1 MNMNFSVRKMNLEE
15 WLQAL
20 ILLHLF
26 FIPLSISPAQFFL
39 SIAVTGGFVFL
50 ARVHR
55 FREFS
60 SNAFFLPVF
69 LFMLMI
75 ILSYFWSVR
84 PSITAGKFHRM
95 LYYLGLFMTGL
106 LLKPDS
112 RGLRTAVWMFIAGA
126 AAQAVWDLVRVPVLV
141 MRFGVNLYDT
151 GNMRDP
157 QMYLVALCLLM
168 AMLLFRRAQRRP
180 GPLFYAAL
188 LLNAAGLVIHFKRG
202 VWISFFIALF
212 LLVLMTRRWK
222 VLLAA
227 ALVAGS
233 LVFVPQV
240 QQRLSGLKD
249 EFRTGQGGRMALWTD
264 VAPALISEHPL
275 GMGYCA
281 TRNEDFTPH
290 TAYVQ
295 PKLTHVHNNILQMIL
310 ELGWL
315 GLAVWILWMGVAL
328 VSYVRLLRDPALDA
342 SGDRWAAAGGL
353 AALAG
358 LLLNG
363 MVEYNFGDSEILM
376 VYCFLMGVAILLQR
390 RIRGISAV

>member
-1 MNMNFSVRKMNLEE
+1 MKISFRSMSGEE

-20 ILLHLF
+20 VLLHLF
-26 FIPLSISPAQFFL
+26 FIPLAISPAQVFL
-39 SIAVTGGFVFL
+39 GLAVAGGIVFL
-50 ARVHR
+50 ARARRLNEVGR
-55 FREFS
+55 
-60 SNAFFLPVF
+60 APYAVPLALFL
-69 LFMLMI
+69 LMI

-84 PSITAGKFHRM
+84 PSVTLGKFHRI
-95 LYYLGLFMTGL
+95 LYYLGLFATGL
-106 LLKPDS
+106 LLRPD
-112 RGLRTAVWMFIAGA
+112 RRTLRTAAWMFIAGSSV
-126 AAQAVWDLVRVPVLV
+126 QAVWDLVRVPVQVLRNV
-141 MRFGVNLYDT
+141 VNLYDT

-157 QMYLVALCLLM
+157 QMYLAALCLLM
-168 AMLLFRRAQRRP
+168 AMLLFQRERRRGLA
-180 GPLFYAAL
+180 FYAVLA
-188 LLNAAGLVIHFKRG
+188 LNAAGLVIHFKRG

-227 ALVAGS
+227 VLVAGS

-264 VAPALISEHPL
+264 VAPALIREHPL

-295 PKLTHVHNNILQMIL
+295 PKLTHVHNNLLQIIL
-310 ELGWL
+310 ELGWQ
-315 GLAVWILWMGVAL
+315 GLAVWLLWMGITLSV
-328 VSYVRLLRDPALDA
+328 YVRLFRDPALA
-342 SGDRWAAAGGL
+342 AGGDRWMAAGGL
-353 AALAG
+353 AALAA

-376 VYCFLMGVAILLQR
+376 VYCFLMGVSILLR
-390 RIRGISAV
+390 RILRQAS